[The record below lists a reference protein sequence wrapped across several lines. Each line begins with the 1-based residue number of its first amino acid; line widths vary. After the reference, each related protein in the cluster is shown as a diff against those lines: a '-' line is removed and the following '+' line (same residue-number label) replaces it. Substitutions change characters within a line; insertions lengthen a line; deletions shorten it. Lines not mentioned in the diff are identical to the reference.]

1 MIRLSP
7 IYWSKITIKIVLLII
22 PLGARSGGVV
32 KLDLKGCSDDHPVR
46 GTQVLYVC
54 ETVTNC
60 DLDKSLVFLL

>member
-46 GTQVLYVC
+46 GTQVFYAC
-54 ETVTNC
+54 KFVTRFGF
-60 DLDKSLVFLL
+60 DRALGFLL